1 MFKNYFEKVVSGRDL
16 SLVEMEEVM
25 HSIMGGS
32 LTDSQIAGILIGLR
46 MKGESIEEITGAA
59 RVMREKAVSISS
71 NKELLIDTCGTGGDG
86 SGTFNIS
93 TTVAIILAAG
103 GLTVAK
109 HGNRSVSSK
118 SGSADVLE
126 SLGLNLNLTPEQVE
140 SCLNEINIGFLYAPF
155 FHQAMKY
162 AVKPRRELGLRT
174 IFNILGPLTNPA
186 AVKYQVLGVYNPALV
201 LPLAEVLKNLGVK
214 AAMVV
219 NGNDCIDELTLTGI
233 NKVAYLHE
241 GRIEEISLSPEE
253 VGIKRVRL
261 QELVGGSP
269 EENKE
274 IILQILKGE
283 KGPKREVVLLNT
295 AAAFIISGMVN
306 NWVEGIKLGAE
317 IIDSGKAYKKLQE
330 FIEYTISVEVIQ

>member
-1 MFKNYFEKVVSGRDL
+1 MFENYFEKVVSGRDL
-16 SLVEMEEVM
+16 STGEMEEVM
-25 HSIMGGS
+25 RSIMSGN
-32 LTDSQIAGILIGLR
+32 LTDSQIAGILTGLR

-59 RVMREKAVSISS
+59 RVMREKAITITS
-71 NKELLIDTCGTGGDG
+71 NKEFLIDTCGTGGDR

-93 TTVAIILAAG
+93 TTVAIVLAAG

-126 SLGLNLNLTPEQVE
+126 ALGVNLNLSPIQVE
-140 SCLNEINIGFLYAPF
+140 RCLNQINIGFLFAPQ

-162 AVKPRRELGLRT
+162 AIRPRRELGIRT

-186 AVKYQVLGVYNPALV
+186 AVKYQVLGVYDPALV

-219 NGNDCIDELTLTGI
+219 NGNDSIDELTLTGS
-233 NKVAYLHE
+233 NRVAYLHD
-241 GRIEEISLSPEE
+241 GIIEELLLFPEE
-253 VGIKRVRL
+253 AGLQRTGIR
-261 QELVGGSP
+261 ELLGGSP

-274 IILQILKGE
+274 IIIRVLQGE
-283 KGPKREVVLLNT
+283 KGPKREVVLLNS
-295 AAAFIISGMVN
+295 AAAFIVSGLVNSWRDGIS
-306 NWVEGIKLGAE
+306 LGAE
-317 IIDSGKAYKKLQE
+317 IIDSGKAYNKLQE
-330 FIEYTISVEVIQ
+330 FIEYTNSLEVVQ